1 MQPTVQVEGVD
12 ELRAAIRAIK
22 DKELAGQLK
31 DSNKS
36 AAQIVV
42 DRALP
47 NVPVRSGRLRSSVR
61 ALGSQRSG
69 QAKAGKANV
78 PYAAAI
84 HWGRRAGNV
93 GRPPGNRTGASPIGG
108 RPFLWD
114 AAQAVES
121 QVAEQYE
128 RDIDRLMDAIR
139 SR

>member
-1 MQPTVQVEGVD
+1 MDASVRVEGAD
-12 ELRAAIRAIK
+12 ELRRAIRAIS
-22 DKELAGQLK
+22 DKQLAGQLK
-31 DSNKS
+31 DTNKS

-47 NVPVRSGRLRSSVR
+47 NVPVASGRLRSSVW
-61 ALGSQRSG
+61 ALGSQRAG
-69 QAKAGKANV
+69 QAKAGRANV

-93 GRPPGNRTGASPIGG
+93 GRPPGNHTGGNPIQG

-114 AAQAVES
+114 AAQAS
-121 QVAEQYE
+121 NRQVVEQYE
-128 RDIDRLMDAIR
+128 RDVARLLDAIR